1 MPEQV
6 LSSIRTTGH
15 SRGRD
20 RGKPRGLGLRARI
33 RALAP
38 GPVRRADLAA
48 FRAVARTEIPVAG
61 AALPVLSRAA
71 NRSGLWLA
79 LAGGLAMLAGR
90 QGRRAAVRGILSI
103 AATSALTNL
112 PAKHLIARVRPEV
125 ALTPEVRRLARVPSS
140 TSFPSGHA
148 ASAMAFATAVSLE
161 LPRLRVL
168 LGGLAAAVGFSRVY
182 TGVHYPADVLV
193 GAAIGTAV
201 ARSSTR
207 FWPVENPPPA
217 AADTV
222 DAVTASSDGAGLIVV
237 ANVEAGNAF
246 SSWRTDR
253 LRVLLPAVE
262 IREVDPSE
270 DLEAAL
276 ARAAASADVL
286 GVAGGDGT
294 ASAAAR
300 IAAEAGVPL
309 ALVPTGTLNHLAAD
323 LGIEDVHTAARAVR
337 EGRTIA
343 MDLGDLNGRAFVD
356 AVGLG
361 GYQEMVAERE
371 RREGYLGKWP
381 ALAWAV
387 ISFVTRGVPLE
398 LEINGR
404 RRRVWSLFLGS
415 GRFVGDALVPA
426 RRYRL
431 DDGCVEVRLIDAER
445 SWSRL
450 RLLSAAMVGQV
461 ARSQVY
467 ERWSAEH
474 VVLRSHD
481 GPIGVV
487 CDGEVLPG
495 ASELTV
501 GIRPRALRVLQPT
514 PDEG

>member
-1 MPEQV
+1 M
-6 LSSIRTTGH
+6 
-15 SRGRD
+15 
-20 RGKPRGLGLRARI
+20 GLRARI

-48 FRAVARTEIPVAG
+48 FRAVARTEIPVVG

-112 PAKHLIARVRPEV
+112 PAKHLIARVRPEL
-125 ALTPEVRRLARVPSS
+125 ALTPEVRRLARAPTS

-161 LPRLRVL
+161 LPRLRVP

-193 GAAIGTAV
+193 GAAIGAAV

-207 FWPVENPPPA
+207 LWPVEDPPPA
-217 AADTV
+217 GADTV
-222 DAVTASSDGAGLIVV
+222 DAVTASPDGAGLIVV
-237 ANVEAGNAF
+237 ANVDAGNAF

-253 LRVLLPAVE
+253 LRALLPAVE

-276 ARAAASADVL
+276 AQAAASADVL

-300 IAAEAGVPL
+300 IAADAGIPL
-309 ALVPTGTLNHLAAD
+309 VLASTGTLNHLAAD
-323 LGIEDVHTAARAVR
+323 LGVEDVRSTARAVR

-361 GYQEMVAERE
+361 GYQELVAERE
-371 RREGYLGKWP
+371 RREGHLGKWP
-381 ALAWAV
+381 ALAWAF
-387 ISFVTRGVPLE
+387 ISLLVRGVPLE
-398 LEINGR
+398 VEVNGR

-426 RRYRL
+426 RRRRL

-445 SWSRL
+445 RWSRL
-450 RLLSAAMVGQV
+450 RIFAAAIVGRIG
-461 ARSQVY
+461 RSPVY
-467 ERWSAEH
+467 ERWTTER
-474 VVLRSHD
+474 VVLRSQD
-481 GPIGVV
+481 GPLGVV

-495 ASELTV
+495 VSELTV
-501 GIRPRALRVLQPT
+501 SIRRRALHVLQPAPAPGPNT
-514 PDEG
+514 GGPRRGR